1 MIKHIYRF
9 SSLITLT
16 TVLVSP
22 MLMAQ
27 PSKAQAVK
35 FTLINATNRV
45 LEEFYASPPQVD
57 DWEEDILGVDVLN
70 PGESV
75 VITIEDGRSD
85 CYYDFKGVLGPGKEL
100 EGENSLSQKFQC
112 VMEGLTLTDRNNCS
126 ATEVLVFFL
135 IINQFSKKG

>member
-1 MIKHIYRF
+1 MIKYIYRF
-9 SSLITLT
+9 SSLIALT

-85 CYYDFKGVLGPGKEL
+85 CYYDFKGVLGPGKGVGRGEL
-100 EGENSLSQKFQC
+100 IESKVSVCDGGTYTYRQK
-112 VMEGLTLTDRNNCS
+112 
-126 ATEVLVFFL
+126 
-135 IINQFSKKG
+135 